1 MVYEQFLIMEKKLNI
16 VMKDVLATVLQQ
28 IEVIL
33 IVKLLKLFVDVFH
46 IKAMRIS
53 FPVQLF
59 KWWIVMKL
67 PYLIC

>member
-1 MVYEQFLIMEKKLNI
+1 
-16 VMKDVLATVLQQ
+16 MKDVLATVLQQ

-33 IVKLLKLFVDVFH
+33 SVKLLKPFVDVFH
-46 IKAMRIS
+46 IKTMHMS
-53 FPVQLF
+53 FLVQLL

>member
-33 IVKLLKLFVDVFH
+33 SVKLLKPFVDVFH
-46 IKAMRIS
+46 IKTMHMS
-53 FPVQLF
+53 FPVQLL